1 MVAMLGS
8 SRVSLQTLREQV
20 TRQTAPAQVLPP
32 LPVPEPSPEQPGLQ
46 PEHREEGALA
56 LRRVTDELFGVVN
69 LLDREP
75 ALRGA
80 LADGGTPPDDRAAIV
95 DRLLSGQLGDQSL
108 DFVKAAVRLRW
119 SSGLDLVAGLEMVA
133 AQVAFTACEAA
144 GTLDRVEDE
153 LFRFSRLLAAQ
164 VELQSVLDDPGLP
177 TERKLAVLDDLTA
190 ERVDATTLMLLQHV
204 VRTPRRR
211 RLEDAVSDLVEL
223 SAERRERLL
232 AEVTV
237 AEPMTAEQ
245 ETRLRGI
252 LARLYGR
259 EVDVQVGVDP
269 TVLGGVR
276 VLVGDEIIDGT
287 VTRRLAEARQQIA
300 G

>member
-1 MVAMLGS
+1 MTAMFGA
-8 SRVSLQTLREQV
+8 SRESLRSLREAV
-20 TRQTAPAQVLPP
+20 GNRT
-32 LPVPEPSPEQPGLQ
+32 GL
-46 PEHREEGALA
+46 
-56 LRRVTDELFGVVN
+56 TDDAFAVVA

-80 LADGGTPPDDRAAIV
+80 LADGGTPENERTAIV
-95 DRLLSGQLGDQSL
+95 DRLLSGRIRDDSL
-108 DFVKAAVRLRW
+108 EVVKDAVRLRW
-119 SSGLDLVAGLEMVA
+119 SSSLDLADALEIVGAQSAFA
-133 AQVAFTACEAA
+133 ASEDA

-153 LFRFSRLLAAQ
+153 LFRFARMLAAQ
-164 VELQSVLDDPGLP
+164 PQLQSVFDDPGLP
-177 TERKLAVLDDLTA
+177 ADRKLAVLDDLLA
-190 ERVDATTLMLLQHV
+190 ERVDPATLLLLQHV

-211 RLEDAVSDLVEL
+211 TLEDALGDLVEL
-223 SAERRERLL
+223 SAERRGRLL

-245 ETRLRGI
+245 QNRLRGI
-252 LARLYGR
+252 LTRLYGR
-259 EVDVQVGVDP
+259 EVEVQVGVDP

-287 VTRRLAEARQQIA
+287 VTRRLAEARQRLT

>member
-1 MVAMLGS
+1 MITMLGA

-20 TRQTAPAQVLPP
+20 AQRTAPAHVLPP

-56 LRRVTDELFGVVN
+56 LHRLTDDLFAVAG
-69 LLDREP
+69 LIAREP

-80 LADGGTPPDDRAAIV
+80 LADGGTPPEDRTAIV
-95 DRLLSGQLGDQSL
+95 QRLLAGRIGDESL
-108 DFVKAAVRLRW
+108 DIVQQAVRLRW
-119 SSGLDLVAGLEMVA
+119 SSGVDLAHALEIVG
-133 AQVAFTACEAA
+133 AQVAFTASEAA
-144 GTLDRVEDE
+144 GTLDRIEDE
-153 LFRFSRLLAAQ
+153 LFRFGRLLSAQ
-164 VELQSVLDDPGLP
+164 PQLQVVLDDPAL
-177 TERKLAVLDDLTA
+177 EADRKVAVLDDLLSD
-190 ERVDATTLMLLQHV
+190 RVAPTTLMLLQHV
-204 VRTPRRR
+204 VRAPRRR
-211 RLEDAVSDLVEL
+211 TLEEAVADLVEL
-223 SAERRERLL
+223 SAERRGRLL

-245 ETRLRGI
+245 ENRLRGI
-252 LARLYGR
+252 LERLYGR
-259 EVDVQVGVDP
+259 KVEIQADVDP

-287 VTRRLAEARQQIA
+287 VTRRLAEARQHLT

>member
-1 MVAMLGS
+1 MMTMFGA
-8 SRVSLQTLREQV
+8 SRVSLHTLREQV
-20 TRQTAPAQVLPP
+20 SRRTAPAQILPP
-32 LPVPEPSPEQPGLQ
+32 LPVPEPQPERPGLQ
-46 PEHREEGALA
+46 PEHREEGARA
-56 LRRVTDELFGVVN
+56 LRRLTDDLFAVAG
-69 LLDREP
+69 LLDRRP

-80 LADGGTPPDDRAAIV
+80 LADGGTPEDDRAAIV
-95 DRLLSGQLGDQSL
+95 DRLLSGRIGNESL
-108 DFVKAAVRLRW
+108 EVVKQAVRLRW
-119 SSGLDLVAGLEMVA
+119 SSSLDLVDALEIVG
-133 AQVAFTACEAA
+133 AQAAFTACEAA

-153 LFRFSRLLAAQ
+153 LFRFGRMLAAQ
-164 VELQSVLDDPGLP
+164 PQLQTVLDDPGLP
-177 TERKLAVLDDLTA
+177 ADRKLAVLDSLLED
-190 ERVDATTLMLLQHV
+190 RVDSATLLLLQHL

-211 RLEDAVSDLVEL
+211 TLEDAVADLVEL
-223 SAERRERLL
+223 SAERRGRLL

-245 ETRLRGI
+245 EERLRGI

-259 EVDVQVGVDP
+259 EVEVQVGIDP

-287 VTRRLAEARQQIA
+287 VTRRLAEARQRLT

>member
-1 MVAMLGS
+1 MLAMLGA
-8 SRVSLQTLREQV
+8 SRVSLETLREQV
-20 TRQTAPAQVLPP
+20 TRRTAPGQVLPP
-32 LPVPEPSPEQPGLQ
+32 LPVPEPEPERPQLQ
-46 PEHREEGALA
+46 PEHREEGARA
-56 LRRVTDELFGVVN
+56 LRRLTDELFAVVN
-69 LLDREP
+69 LLDREH

-80 LADGGTPPDDRAAIV
+80 LADGGTPPNDRAAIV

-108 DFVKAAVRLRW
+108 DVVKEAVRLRW
-119 SSGLDLVAGLEMVA
+119 SSGLDLADGLEIVA

-177 TERKLAVLDDLTA
+177 VDRKLAVLDDLLA
-190 ERVDATTLMLLQHV
+190 GQVDPTTLMLLQHV
-204 VRTPRRR
+204 VRTLRRR
-211 RLEDAVSDLVEL
+211 TLEDAIADLVEL
-223 SAERRERLL
+223 SAERRGRIL
-232 AEVTV
+232 ADVTV
-237 AEPMTAEQ
+237 AEPMTADQ
-245 ETRLRGI
+245 ESRLRSI
-252 LARLYGR
+252 LGRLYGR
-259 EVDVQVGVDP
+259 EVEVQVAVDP

-287 VTRRLAEARQQIA
+287 VTRRLAEARQQIT